1 MFKRILKIW
10 FIIALY
16 ELSKYLTNELIVK
29 LQSEDDIDTA
39 PKDYVAMKEIG
50 EGVSKGIEIEVSR
63 IKEGAKKV
71 DENSESDFTLNGDQ
85 ADLNGVSE

>member
-1 MFKRILKIW
+1 MFKRILINLL
-10 FIIALY
+10 FAELLY
-16 ELSKYLTNELIVK
+16 LLIKPLIVK
-29 LQSEDDIDTA
+29 LESEDDIDTA

-71 DENSESDFTLNGDQ
+71 DENSESDFALNGDQ
-85 ADLNGVSE
+85 ADLNEVIS

>member
-39 PKDYVAMKEIG
+39 PRTLLVRDQYDINGIKG
-50 EGVSKGIEIEVSR
+50 EGE
-63 IKEGAKKV
+63 
-71 DENSESDFTLNGDQ
+71 
-85 ADLNGVSE
+85 